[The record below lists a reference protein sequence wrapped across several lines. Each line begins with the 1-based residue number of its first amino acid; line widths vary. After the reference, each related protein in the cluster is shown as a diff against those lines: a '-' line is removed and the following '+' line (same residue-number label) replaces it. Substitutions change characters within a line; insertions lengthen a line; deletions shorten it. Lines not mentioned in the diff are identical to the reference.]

1 DEALAS
7 LELLKK
13 MLHEDP
19 SSVKKYYS
27 GLTDTLRIFLNRQLG
42 LVTMEKT
49 SEELILSL
57 SSLKMDKE
65 AFSSLTAALRMGDFV
80 KFAKYI
86 PGPNENETNG
96 EVIRKSIV
104 LINEKATE

>member
-1 DEALAS
+1 MLA
-7 LELLKK
+7 
-13 MLHEDP
+13 EDP

-27 GLTDTLRIFLNRQLG
+27 GLTDTLRIFLNKHLG

-57 SSLKMDKE
+57 SNLKMDRDL
-65 AFSSLTAALRMGDFV
+65 FSRLTETLRMGDFV
-80 KFAKYI
+80 KFAKYV
-86 PGPNENETNG
+86 PGPYENDTNW

-104 LINEKATE
+104 LINETK